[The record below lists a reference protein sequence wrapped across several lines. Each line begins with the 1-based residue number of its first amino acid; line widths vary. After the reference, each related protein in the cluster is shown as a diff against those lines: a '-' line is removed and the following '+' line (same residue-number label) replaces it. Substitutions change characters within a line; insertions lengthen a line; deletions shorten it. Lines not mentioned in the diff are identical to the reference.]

1 MIKVVLFCVSGVF
14 LWFFTLFFCKNAC
27 LFSRFFVVRS
37 TFFSSSRAEFG
48 CECKKNNVYNF
59 GVLSFFLYFCRPE
72 NTLYY
77 N

>member
-1 MIKVVLFCVSGVF
+1 MIKVVLFRVAGVF

-37 TFFSSSRAEFG
+37 TFFSSSRSEFG
-48 CECKKNNVYNF
+48 CGCKKITFIILEFYR
-59 GVLSFFLYFCRPE
+59 FFCIFAVRK
-72 NTLYY
+72 THYY

>member
-37 TFFSSSRAEFG
+37 TFFSSSRSGFWCG
-48 CECKKNNVYNF
+48 CKKITFIILEFYR
-59 GVLSFFLYFCRPE
+59 FFCIFAVRK
-72 NTLYY
+72 THYY